1 MLKKPF
7 VLLAQMVDKYTNFFA
22 AEEDDETPQTQRKVV
37 SKDPELVSE
46 RKKAKEIIK
55 TLSACHKLKLPKSC
69 EPQPGPF
76 YSPGDEYHEYQ

>member
-1 MLKKPF
+1 M
-7 VLLAQMVDKYTNFFA
+7 NFFTA
-22 AEEDDETPQTQRKVV
+22 VEDEDTPHSQRKVV

-46 RKKAKEIIK
+46 REKAKKIIK

-69 EPQPGPF
+69 EPQLGPF